1 MSKRKAHRDFWRQGF
16 KGLFTHRMSPEAYEK
31 LNDDEKPAIVAKS
44 TLNGIHE
51 LTVEL
56 TTEEITD
63 PVRMEKHVRE
73 KLERQISTGNYLN
86 PETGK
91 QLECRGM
98 MEALNDYE
106 NILFPEPHQLRYRPK
121 DRREYEFLLAYRAA
135 LEAVCSGRMDK
146 YPPFG
151 KTPFT
156 TPKAYETFKH
166 LNDNYNTRE
175 KLRWTTLFECMES
188 NSIENHMS
196 ASKYLRWVKENFEPT
211 MKSENLQ
218 ELSRKRSDTELKTLN
233 ELLSKRTV

>member
-1 MSKRKAHRDFWRQGF
+1 MSRKAHPNFHRQGF
-16 KGLFTHRMSPEAYEK
+16 KSLFTHRMSREAYEE
-31 LNDDEKPAIVAKS
+31 LNDDEKPVIVRQS
-44 TLNGIHE
+44 TIGDIHE

-63 PVRMEKHVRE
+63 PTRLEKHVRE
-73 KLERQISTGNYLN
+73 KLERQISTGKYLN

-91 QLECRGM
+91 QLECRRM
-98 MEALNDYE
+98 LEDLDDYE
-106 NILFPEPHQLRYRPK
+106 NILFPEPHNLGHK
-121 DRREYEFLLAYRAA
+121 LNERREYEYLLAYRAA

-146 YPPFG
+146 YPPFD

-166 LNDNYNTRE
+166 LNNKYNTRE

-196 ASKYLRWVKENFEPT
+196 AREYLRWVKENFEPT

-218 ELSRKRSDTELKTLN
+218 ELSRNRSDTELKKLN
-233 ELLSKRTV
+233 KLLSKRTV